1 MGYMTRD
8 ERGFLNDVLGSLE
21 DWEVSHKTYHEN
33 GAFCIDITIDD
44 MDEWSKNRVGI
55 REVLEEVC
63 NDWDACLDSD
73 MNCYYIALEADG
85 EFRAAAIS
93 RIRRW
98 GISQARRRNQKND
111 RMIMT
116 NG

>member
-1 MGYMTRD
+1 MTGH
-8 ERGFLNDVLGSLE
+8 ERMFLNDVLGSLE
-21 DWEVSHKTYHEN
+21 DWEVSHKTYHEK

-55 REVLEEVC
+55 REALEEVC
-63 NDWDACLDSD
+63 NGWDAGMDSD
-73 MNCYYIALEADG
+73 MNRYYIALEADG
-85 EFRAAAIS
+85 EFRAAAVS
-93 RIRRW
+93 RIRSW

-111 RMIMT
+111 RRIMT